1 MSTKK
6 ELPKKYD
13 HTGRTGDQK
22 TDVLAIYNNARA
34 TAKASRDMNKKAA
47 DNAQKLATDD
57 IQTKQAL
64 FEAYKAE
71 LKRKDISP
79 ERHDE
84 LLNLMGAVSEDISE
98 TRRETEAFAGD
109 ALDRVHDTDMGEMI
123 VTSLVLIV
131 SGLCAIF
138 KIASF
143 FKKQAA

>member
-1 MSTKK
+1 MGTKK

-13 HTGRTGDQK
+13 QTGRTDDQK

-47 DNAQKLATDD
+47 DNAQKLAAED

-64 FEAYKAE
+64 FEAYKTE

-79 ERHDE
+79 ERRDE
-84 LLNLMGAVSEDISE
+84 LLDLMGAVSDDISE
-98 TRRETEAFAGD
+98 TRKEAEEFAGE

-123 VTSLVLIV
+123 VTSFALIAA
-131 SGLCAIF
+131 GLCAILS
-138 KIASF
+138 IVSF
-143 FKKQAA
+143 VKKQVA

>member
-1 MSTKK
+1 
-6 ELPKKYD
+6 
-13 HTGRTGDQK
+13 
-22 TDVLAIYNNARA
+22 
-34 TAKASRDMNKKAA
+34 MNKKAA
-47 DNAQKLATDD
+47 DNAQKLAADD

-79 ERHDE
+79 ERRDE
-84 LLNLMGAVSEDISE
+84 LLDLMGAVSEDISE
-98 TRRETEAFAGD
+98 TRRETEEFAGD

-123 VTSLVLIV
+123 VTSLFLIV

-143 FKKQAA
+143 FKKQVA

>member
-1 MSTKK
+1 MGTKK

-13 HTGRTGDQK
+13 QTGRTDDQK

-47 DNAQKLATDD
+47 DNAQKLATED

-64 FEAYKAE
+64 FEAYKTE

-79 ERHDE
+79 ERRDE
-84 LLNLMGAVSEDISE
+84 LLDLMGAVSDDISE
-98 TRRETEAFAGD
+98 TRKEAEEFASE

-123 VTSLVLIV
+123 VTSVVLIV
-131 SGLCAIF
+131 SGLYTIF
-138 KIASF
+138 KFASF